1 MGRTRRATGGM
12 TPHER
17 EVLTTLNRAGA
28 VLARQRKHKIFRFPD
43 GRIWVVPKSP
53 SDVHAWRNNLSDLRR
68 RLNHRTVP
76 Q

>member
-1 MGRTRRATGGM
+1 M

-43 GRIWVVPKSP
+43 GRIWVLPKSP
-53 SDVHAWRNNLSDLRR
+53 SDTRAWLNNLCNLRR
-68 RLNHRTVP
+68 RLGVRRA
-76 Q
+76 QA